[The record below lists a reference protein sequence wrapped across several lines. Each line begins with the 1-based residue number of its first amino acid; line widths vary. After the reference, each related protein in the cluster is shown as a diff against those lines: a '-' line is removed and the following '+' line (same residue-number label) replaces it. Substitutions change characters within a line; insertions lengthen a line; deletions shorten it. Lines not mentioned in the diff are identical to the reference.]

1 MAEFSKRQLEW
12 SKGFF
17 GFWVRY
23 WRISFLV
30 MALIIFLGSFALVSI
45 PKESS
50 PTIKFGI
57 ISIVTSYPGVNP
69 VDIDTLITQHI
80 EAEIKDI
87 DAIKKIS
94 STSNQ
99 GISFITAELE
109 TDAEE
114 SKALVDIKDAV
125 DKADLPADANDPQ
138 VSALSTDNEKIF
150 TLLLYGDANTYSQ
163 QYMQRKAQELKHR
176 LEGKGGINRIDID
189 GKAEQEIQVA
199 VDQAKADQMGLS
211 LNQIAQTIRAYNI
224 NQPLGNFV
232 VGELDYDVRM
242 QGEITS
248 VEQLRTVPLTTI
260 AGPIPLEQVA
270 QISVDPVDERQRG
283 AGSFG
288 VTGNVLVSLV
298 INKQAGEN
306 IFTSA
311 ENAKVV
317 IEQELATL

>member
-12 SKGFF
+12 ARGFF

-30 MALIIFLGSFALVSI
+30 MGLIIFLGSFSLISI

-87 DAIKKIS
+87 EAIKKIS

-109 TDAEE
+109 ADADE

-125 DKADLPADANDPQ
+125 DKADIPTDANDPQ
-138 VSALSTDNEKIF
+138 VTALSTDNERMF
-150 TLLLYGDANTYSQ
+150 TLLLYGDANIYSQ
-163 QYMQRKAQELKHR
+163 QYMQRKARDLKHT
-176 LEGKGGINRIDID
+176 LEGK
-189 GKAEQEIQVA
+189 
-199 VDQAKADQMGLS
+199 
-211 LNQIAQTIRAYNI
+211 
-224 NQPLGNFV
+224 
-232 VGELDYDVRM
+232 
-242 QGEITS
+242 
-248 VEQLRTVPLTTI
+248 
-260 AGPIPLEQVA
+260 
-270 QISVDPVDERQRG
+270 
-283 AGSFG
+283 
-288 VTGNVLVSLV
+288 
-298 INKQAGEN
+298 
-306 IFTSA
+306 
-311 ENAKVV
+311 
-317 IEQELATL
+317 

>member
-1 MAEFSKRQLEW
+1 
-12 SKGFF
+12 
-17 GFWVRY
+17 
-23 WRISFLV
+23 

-109 TDAEE
+109 TDADE

-138 VSALSTDNEKIF
+138 VSALSTDNEMMF
-150 TLLLYGDANTYSQ
+150 TLLLYGDANVYSQ

-199 VDQAKADQMGLS
+199 VDQAKKLYLICPPYFWTDQFLAASGKFG
-211 LNQIAQTIRAYNI
+211 AQLAIRI
-224 NQPLGNFV
+224 
-232 VGELDYDVRM
+232 
-242 QGEITS
+242 
-248 VEQLRTVPLTTI
+248 
-260 AGPIPLEQVA
+260 
-270 QISVDPVDERQRG
+270 
-283 AGSFG
+283 
-288 VTGNVLVSLV
+288 
-298 INKQAGEN
+298 
-306 IFTSA
+306 
-311 ENAKVV
+311 
-317 IEQELATL
+317 